1 MYHAS
6 PPCPIPCDARLVRQ
20 CKELDFQAGT
30 LGGTLGGSVAGSNP
44 SSQENN
50 QVGRPGRPM
59 LDDVTLATGDPAMLA
74 SATGQRLRKKRR
86 GSRDTFNAGCRGFVY
101 VMDDGALLPVPC
113 ASFDA
118 RLVSVTDDSNYGTR
132 RLSICFSFI
141 FYFIFFVF
149 FFLLSTFSTVG
160 KLVFDLL

>member
-30 LGGTLGGSVAGSNP
+30 LGGVARSVAGSGP

-74 SATGQRLRKKRR
+74 SATGQRLR
-86 GSRDTFNAGCRGFVY
+86 SRDTRFNAGCRGFVY

-132 RLSICFSFI
+132 RLSICFSFL
-141 FYFIFFVF
+141 FCLFIS
-149 FFLLSTFSTVG
+149 FLLFPLLATC
-160 KLVFDLL
+160 FDML